1 MRPAPRCVLPQPCLR
16 ATPAPPPHPGCPR
29 CGPFDLRGR
38 HWTED
43 WGPSVNWR
51 GPWCCTDI
59 CGHAPWPS
67 RGGPA
72 PSRDSCVPFCGR
84 KVRLSAAGRA
94 QFPRPHRGG
103 AGTCPV
109 TCCIWLDEGTLRG
122 KIPHVSVPW
131 SLHPPCVSQRP
142 QWALG
147 SRVLGRTLHSGPL
160 GREDGLGKRLWCAML
175 AGFFAWKAGKTLIWC
190 LSSHGRSPGFSPEGH
205 VHERVADVVHS
216 GAEGGRPRGFVW
228 PGPGALTRA
237 ANRWPPGTAG

>member
-1 MRPAPRCVLPQPCLR
+1 MVLHRHLWARAVAFPWRTRSLAGQLRPVLWKEGETLS
-16 ATPAPPPHPGCPR
+16 
-29 CGPFDLRGR
+29 GR
-38 HWTED
+38 TC
-43 WGPSVNWR
+43 SV
-51 GPWCCTDI
+51 PT
-59 CGHAPWPS
+59 
-67 RGGPA
+67 
-72 PSRDSCVPFCGR
+72 
-84 KVRLSAAGRA
+84 
-94 QFPRPHRGG
+94 PHRGG

-109 TCCIWLDEGTLRG
+109 TCCFWLDEGTLRG